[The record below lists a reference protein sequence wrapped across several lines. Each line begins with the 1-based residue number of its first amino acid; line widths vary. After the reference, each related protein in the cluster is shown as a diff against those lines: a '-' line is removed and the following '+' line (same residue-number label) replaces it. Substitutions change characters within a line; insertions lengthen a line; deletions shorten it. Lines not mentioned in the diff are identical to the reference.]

1 MHVLSLFV
9 LSPIDNDVMYGRSFN
24 VMVTTVENY
33 SESFDSVLT
42 DVLELVIG
50 WILVERDHMIT
61 LLLHYIY
68 PVHYAAF

>member
-42 DVLELVIG
+42 D
-50 WILVERDHMIT
+50 
-61 LLLHYIY
+61 
-68 PVHYAAF
+68 AF